1 MKRDLEFIW
10 LSPRRYYLGYLYST
24 PTYII
29 ETLVHVWIR
38 QHETRSSFLRKLKN
52 NFIFEMD
59 WDTIDGFKERG
70 QNLKPFRDGTFVY
83 GGRGEGVGTF

>member
-1 MKRDLEFIW
+1 MCGSGNTKHAAL
-10 LSPRRYYLGYLYST
+10 
-24 PTYII
+24 
-29 ETLVHVWIR
+29 
-38 QHETRSSFLRKLKN
+38 FLRKLNN

-83 GGRGEGVGTF
+83 GGRGRGLEDFRKYSCSALK